1 MIKGIKPIVAVAADR
16 LWPYPA
22 HLLFESFWLVEI
34 FVYVAIN
41 ENLRAR

>member
-16 LWPYPA
+16 LWLYPA
-22 HLLFESFWLVEI
+22 HPLFESFWLVEI